1 MATLVRW
8 NPVREV
14 AAMQNMMDRMLD
26 QDWRAARPVYSRNGH
41 TLPMD
46 AYETDSAYTLQA
58 VLPGATAESIKV
70 SYEDDVLTIQ
80 AEVPQTEAE
89 GRKLLAE
96 RTYGEYHR
104 SVRVNG
110 SINPDAIEA
119 SYADGILTLTL
130 PKTPEAQP
138 RTIPV
143 KVTARA

>member
-14 AAMQNMMDRMLD
+14 AAMQNMMDRMID
-26 QDWRAARPVYSRNGH
+26 QDWRRAAPVYSRNGH

-46 AYETDSAYTLQA
+46 AYENDTAYLIQA
-58 VLPGATAESIKV
+58 VIPGAMAESIQV
-70 SYEDDVLTIQ
+70 SYEDDVLTIR
-80 AEVPQTEAE
+80 AEVPQPEAQ
-89 GRKLLAE
+89 GRQLLKE
-96 RTYGEYHR
+96 RTYGEYRR

-110 SINPDAIEA
+110 SVNPDAIEA
-119 SYADGILTLTL
+119 SYVDGVLSISL

-143 KVTARA
+143 KVGGRA

>member
-26 QDWRAARPVYSRNGH
+26 QDWRAARPVYNRTGH
-41 TLPMD
+41 NLPMD

-58 VLPGATAESIKV
+58 VIPGATAESIQV
-70 SYEDDVLTIQ
+70 SYEDDVLTIR
-80 AEVPQTEAE
+80 AEVPQPETE
-89 GRKLLAE
+89 GRKLLSE
-96 RTYGEYHR
+96 RTYGEYRR

-110 SINPDAIEA
+110 SVDADAIEA
-119 SYADGILTLTL
+119 SYADGVLTLTL

-143 KVTARA
+143 KVAGRG